1 MRYYSQHG
9 EDRALWDFFRGQSA
23 GVCVEVGGFD
33 GETFSNTLTFEEQG
47 WRAII
52 VEPMPHFA
60 RKIQARRPG
69 ATLFACAAGAA
80 PGETKLVI
88 AHGAEALSTTTAKS
102 DHLERIRK
110 LGGRTEE
117 VIVPVRTLDDMLAE
131 AGVAKIDFITIDV
144 EGGELAVLQG
154 FDLARW
160 QPRIVILENNDSK
173 RCGAL
178 QDVMLQRGY
187 HWFTNTSC
195 NEWYVPRSETAI
207 VTPLRRLKNRLRRL
221 HIVLRG
227 LTERTGLKKIGTHD
241 PTQTKRD
248 RPPAPRRTLE
258 LPAQPRNHHGPINNS
273 FPHPGHL
280 HCEDGALVTG
290 QT

>member
-9 EDRALWDFFRGQSA
+9 EDRALWDFFRGQSG

-60 RKIQARRPG
+60 PKIQARRPG
-69 ATLFACAAGAA
+69 ATLFACAAEAA

-178 QDVMLQRGY
+178 QDAMLQRGY
-187 HWFTNTSC
+187 HWFTSTSC

-227 LTERTGLKKIGTHD
+227 WTESTGLKKLERTIRHKLKGTAH
-241 PTQTKRD
+241 Q
-248 RPPAPRRTLE
+248 PPKDA
-258 LPAQPRNHHGPINNS
+258 
-273 FPHPGHL
+273 
-280 HCEDGALVTG
+280 
-290 QT
+290 